1 MASLELRNVQKSYG
15 NSQIATLKDIALKID
30 AGEFLILVG
39 PSGCGKSTLMNCIAG
54 LENITGGEIL
64 VDGEDISQAS
74 PKDRDI
80 AMVFQ
85 SYALYPTMSV
95 RDNIAFGLKMR
106 KVPAAKIE
114 EEVARVA
121 KLLQIEPLLE
131 RKPSQLSGGQQQ
143 RVAMGRALARRPKIY
158 LFDEPLS
165 NLDAK
170 LRVEMRTEIKL
181 MHQRLKTTTVYVTHD
196 QIEAMTLGDKV
207 AVMKDGVIQQFGT
220 PHEIYNNPANLFVA
234 SFIGSPPMN
243 FVPLRIRQRDGRW
256 VGVLNS
262 EQGSCELPLPI
273 TSDEGLRDRELILGI
288 RPEQIGLSNG
298 SAADLSLLVDIE
310 VVEPTGPDT
319 LVVFA
324 LNQVKACCRL
334 APDQAPRW
342 GDAQPAVRSAQG
354 PAVRRPERRTAG
366 PGAACSHA
374 RKQGHAAGFQRSGAG
389 AVRYRPALPA
399 GWG

>member
-1 MASLELRNVQKSYG
+1 MATLELRNVNKCYG
-15 NSQIATLKDIALKID
+15 SGLPDTLKHIDLSID

-54 LENITGGEIL
+54 LEQISGGAIL
-64 VDGEDISQAS
+64 VDDADISGMS

-85 SYALYPTMSV
+85 SYALYPTMNV

-106 KVPAAKIE
+106 KMPAAAID

-121 KLLQIEPLLE
+121 KLLQIEHLLT
-131 RKPSQLSGGQQQ
+131 RKPGQLSGGQQQ

-207 AVMKDGVIQQFGT
+207 AVMKDGLIQQFGT
-220 PHEIYNNPANLFVA
+220 PQQIYNDPANLFVA

-243 FVPLRIRQRDGRW
+243 FIPLRLQRKDGRLQALLDS
-256 VGVLNS
+256 G
-262 EQGSCELPLPI
+262 QARCELPLGM
-273 TSDEGLRDRELILGI
+273 SDDGLEEREVILGI
-288 RPEQIGLSNG
+288 RPEQIALAPAQANGLPSIR
-298 SAADLSLLVDIE
+298 AE
-310 VVEPTGPDT
+310 VQITEPTGPDL
-319 LVVFA
+319 LVFIT
-324 LNQVKACCRL
+324 LNQTKVCCRL
-334 APDQAPRW
+334 APDVATQVGDTLNLQLDPARVLLFDAVSGERLGVNVTAPQAGQDNIAKFKGR
-342 GDAQPAVRSAQG
+342 
-354 PAVRRPERRTAG
+354 
-366 PGAACSHA
+366 
-374 RKQGHAAGFQRSGAG
+374 
-389 AVRYRPALPA
+389 
-399 GWG
+399 

>member
-85 SYALYPTMSV
+85 SYALYPTMTV

-262 EQGSCELPLPI
+262 EQGSCELPLPT
-273 TSDEGLRDRELILGI
+273 TSDDGLRDRELILGI
-288 RPEQIGLSNG
+288 RPEQIGLAG
-298 SAADLSLLVDIE
+298 VGTADFSLAVDIE

-319 LVVFA
+319 LVVFT

-334 APDQAPRW
+334 MPDQAPRV
-342 GDAQPAVRSAQG
+342 GETLNLQFDPRKALLFDAQTGERLGVVQPEPVRESKV
-354 PAVRRPERRTAG
+354 PRLV
-366 PGAACSHA
+366 SN
-374 RKQGHAAGFQRSGAG
+374 GAG
-389 AVRYRPALPA
+389 TAQ
-399 GWG
+399 

>member
-1 MASLELRNVQKSYG
+1 MATLELRNVNKSYG
-15 NSQIATLKDIALKID
+15 SGLTDTLKSIDLKID
-30 AGEFLILVG
+30 DGEFLILVG

-54 LENITGGEIL
+54 LESISNGAIL
-64 VDGEDISQAS
+64 VDGADISGMS

-85 SYALYPTMSV
+85 SYALYPTMNV

-106 KVPAAKIE
+106 KLAPAAID

-121 KLLQIEPLLE
+121 KLLQIEHLLG
-131 RKPSQLSGGQQQ
+131 RKPGQLSGGQQQ

-220 PHEIYNNPANLFVA
+220 PQQIYNDPSNLFVA

-243 FVPLRIRQRDGRW
+243 FIPVQVQRRDGQAW
-256 VGVLNS
+256 AVLAS
-262 EQGSCELPLPI
+262 AEGRCELPLGELP
-273 TSDEGLRDRELILGI
+273 EGAEQGELLLGV
-288 RPEQIGLSNG
+288 RPEQVQLASGLAQANTL
-298 SAADLSLLVDIE
+298 AAQVE
-310 VVEPTGPDT
+310 VTEPTGPDT
-319 LVVFA
+319 LVFVTA
-324 LNQVKACCRL
+324 NDSKLCCRL
-334 APDQAPRW
+334 APDQAPPVGQRLELHI
-342 GDAQPAVRSAQG
+342 DAARALLFDAKSGERVRPLA
-354 PAVRRPERRTAG
+354 RTA
-366 PGAACSHA
+366 
-374 RKQGHAAGFQRSGAG
+374 
-389 AVRYRPALPA
+389 
-399 GWG
+399 

>member
-1 MASLELRNVQKSYG
+1 MTLLRIDQVSRTFPARGGNAPTRALEPT
-15 NSQIATLKDIALKID
+15 TLDVVD
-30 AGEFLILVG
+30 NDFVTILG
-39 PSGCGKSTLMNCIAG
+39 PSGCGKSTLLRMVAG
-54 LENITGGEIL
+54 LETITGGEI
-64 VDGEDISQAS
+64 DIGGRVVNQVEPA
-74 PKDRDI
+74 DRDI

-85 SYALYPTMSV
+85 NYALYPHMSV
-95 RDNIAFGLKMR
+95 YNNMAYGLRNRGMAEAEIKTR
-106 KVPAAKIE
+106 VE
-114 EEVARVA
+114 EAARV
-121 KLLQIEPLLE
+121 LELSPMLE
-131 RKPSQLSGGQQQ
+131 RKPRQLSGGQRQ
-143 RVAMGRALARRPKIY
+143 RVAMGRAIVRQPKVF

-334 APDQAPRW
+334 APDQAPRV
-342 GDAQPAVRSAQG
+342 GETLNLQFDPRKVLLFDAQSGERLGLAQPAATRESKVTRLVSNG
-354 PAVRRPERRTAG
+354 AG
-366 PGAACSHA
+366 PV
-374 RKQGHAAGFQRSGAG
+374 Q
-389 AVRYRPALPA
+389 
-399 GWG
+399 

>member
-64 VDGEDISQAS
+64 VDGDDISQAS

-131 RKPSQLSGGQQQ
+131 RKPAQLSGGQQQ

-273 TSDEGLRDRELILGI
+273 TSDDGLRDRELILGI
-288 RPEQIGLSNG
+288 RPEQIGLAPAG
-298 SAADLSLLVDIE
+298 SADFSLAVDIE

-319 LVVFA
+319 LVVFT

-334 APDQAPRW
+334 APDQAPRV
-342 GDAQPAVRSAQG
+342 GETLNLQFDPRRALLFDAQTGERLGVVQPEPVRESK
-354 PAVRRPERRTAG
+354 VTRLV
-366 PGAACSHA
+366 SN
-374 RKQGHAAGFQRSGAG
+374 GAG
-389 AVRYRPALPA
+389 T
-399 GWG
+399 GQ